1 MSSHASPGAEPGAT
15 AEGSVAEAPPAAAPP
30 VAGRRRSLR
39 SLLSVRNI
47 GAVYVWLAIIVLFS
61 LIAAETFPTTQTAK
75 AILNQYSI
83 TGMVALSLIVP
94 LAAGYYDLSI
104 GYTLGLAGIVAAYL
118 LAETDLSPVAVGV
131 ITMLACACMGLLNA
145 LVVVGFKVDSFIGTL
160 GTGAIV
166 AAITLAISKDQ
177 TITGRIG
184 ESFSD
189 LASTSVAGITLPV
202 LYLVLI
208 ALVLAWWL
216 ERTQMGRQFYAM
228 GFEREAAR
236 LSGIKVNKL
245 GVIAFVTSA
254 VIAGFAGMVLAARV
268 SSGSPS
274 AGPAYLIPAF
284 SAAFLGATQFRQGR
298 FNPWGTIVAVLLL
311 GTGNVGLL
319 LAGGPNWTPQLFEGV
334 VLIAAVALTGL
345 GTSTLRD
352 RLRARRARRDTGPPA
367 TEEATST

>member
-1 MSSHASPGAEPGAT
+1 MSSRTTS
-15 AEGSVAEAPPAAAPP
+15 
-30 VAGRRRSLR
+30 RRRPLK

-47 GAVYVWLAIIVLFS
+47 GAIYVWLGIVVLFS
-61 LIAAETFPTTQTAK
+61 LLAPDTFPTAQTAK

-83 TGMVALSLIVP
+83 TGIVALSLIVP

-104 GYTLGLAGIVAAYL
+104 GYTLGLSGIIAAYL
-118 LAETDLSPVAVGV
+118 LAETGLSPVAVGV
-131 ITMLACACMGLLNA
+131 LTMLACAGIGLINA
-145 LVVVGFKVDSFIGTL
+145 FIVIVLRVDSFIGTL
-160 GTGAIV
+160 GSGAII
-166 AAITLAISKDQ
+166 AAITLAVSKDQ

-189 LASTSVAGITLPV
+189 LASTSIGGITLPV
-202 LYLVLI
+202 FYLV
-208 ALVLAWWL
+208 ALVLALAWWL
-216 ERTQMGRQFYAM
+216 ERTQMGRHFYAM

-236 LSGIKVNKL
+236 LSGVKVAKL
-245 GVIAFVTSA
+245 GAIAFVTSA
-254 VIAGFAGMVLAARV
+254 VLAGFAGMVLAARV
-268 SSGSPS
+268 SSGSPT

-298 FNPWGTIVAVLLL
+298 FNPWGTVVAVLLL

-345 GTSTLRD
+345 GAGTLRD
-352 RLRARRARRDTGPPA
+352 RIALWRARRNPPA
-367 TEEATST
+367 GPAPLSPVITQESTE